1 MNATFNI
8 QQICEIAT
16 NVRRYKMLY
25 VTSEGVM
32 FRTKSAVENAVRVRN
47 MIIDDPAKLVGYIE
61 ITENNVT
68 NDNLKQFAK
77 NTGVFAALFKDAVIP
92 KMRTTLQPKER
103 EYKADGPVDAAIVDD
118 VKKSLG
124 LVKEAP
130 EVLDATSVIEEHGNE
145 KTK

>member
-1 MNATFNI
+1 
-8 QQICEIAT
+8 
-16 NVRRYKMLY
+16 
-25 VTSEGVM
+25 M
-32 FRTKSAVENAVRVRN
+32 FRSKSAVENAVRVRN

-61 ITENNVT
+61 ITEKNVT

-124 LVKEAP
+124 LVKEVP
-130 EVLDATSVIEEHGNE
+130 EVLDATSVIEEPGNE

>member
-1 MNATFNI
+1 
-8 QQICEIAT
+8 
-16 NVRRYKMLY
+16 
-25 VTSEGVM
+25 M
-32 FRTKSAVENAVRVRN
+32 FRSKSAAENAVRVRN
-47 MIIDDPAKLVGYIE
+47 MIIDDPAKLVGYVE
-61 ITENNVT
+61 IAEENVT

-92 KMRTTLQPKER
+92 KMRTTQQPKER
-103 EYKADGPVDAAIVDD
+103 EYKADGPVDATIVDD

-130 EVLDATSVIEEHGNE
+130 GILDATSVIEEPGNE